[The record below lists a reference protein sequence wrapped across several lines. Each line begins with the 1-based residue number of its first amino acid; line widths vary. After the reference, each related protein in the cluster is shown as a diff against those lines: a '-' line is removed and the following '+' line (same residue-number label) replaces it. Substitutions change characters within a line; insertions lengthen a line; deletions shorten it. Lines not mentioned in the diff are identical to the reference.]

1 MNVIINGA
9 PHEVPDGTTVAQ
21 AVLTLTTA
29 TTGVAVAVNDEVVTR
44 SAWETTALGDSDRM
58 EVLTAVQGG

>member
-1 MNVIINGA
+1 MNVMINGA

>member
-1 MNVIINGA
+1 MNVTINGA

>member
-1 MNVIINGA
+1 MIVMINGA
-9 PHEVPDGTTVAQ
+9 SHEVADGTTVAQ
-21 AVLTLTTA
+21 AVRTLTTA

-44 SAWETTALGDSDRM
+44 SSWETTALSDRDRV

>member
-1 MNVIINGA
+1 MIVMINGTS
-9 PHEVPDGTTVAQ
+9 HEVADGTTVAQ
-21 AVLTLTTA
+21 AVRTLTTA

-44 SAWETTALGDSDRM
+44 SSWETTALSDRDRV